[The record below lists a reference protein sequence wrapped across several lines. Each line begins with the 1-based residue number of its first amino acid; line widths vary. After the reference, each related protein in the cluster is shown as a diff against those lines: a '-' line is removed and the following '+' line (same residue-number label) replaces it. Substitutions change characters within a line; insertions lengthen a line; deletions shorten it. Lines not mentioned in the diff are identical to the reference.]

1 MVAQEL
7 LSAAALESQRN
18 AFGFSG
24 LPYYDAEKLNWRF
37 HSGDN
42 ADWAKAEFADST
54 WAKASPST
62 ITDDA
67 NRSPEF
73 ARARIG
79 WFRLHIRAD
88 SSLHKQSIML
98 VLSLFGA
105 AEVYVD
111 GNVVGQYGQP
121 SAELASELVANV
133 SRFTLQSSLL
143 QLRADT
149 PHVLAIRYSFAHY
162 DDYMAKPY
170 RGVLISLPTGLR
182 TAFMTRNAVELYRT
196 TALQTVIQFGIAV
209 GMPLLTSILH
219 LLVYVFYRTERAN
232 LFVSILA
239 LCTAFQA
246 CSFAL
251 SSHVMGQ
258 SLNGYT
264 LGTIGQTLAL
274 PAVSISLWYAVQSL
288 FRASLPKY
296 HWWILG
302 SNAVLW
308 IAVLFAGSV
317 PTEAQEVLSFSAVTV
332 ALMPFLLVLPV
343 LLSAVRKGV
352 DGSYILSGGIL
363 LCVTAWMMEVVLI
376 VMGILYAARP
386 LPVAL
391 FIRFGVYIA
400 IPLALAVV
408 LAMRTARLAHNLA
421 QQNEKLEENVQK
433 RTQAL
438 FDANAQLHLQ
448 NEQLEQLNVE
458 KNELLGIVAHDLKNP
473 LSNVLGMTDMLLSYG
488 NELDKE
494 DQRRF
499 LRTVMASSEHMVRLV
514 NNLLDTNRLETSGL
528 ETHLTAVNISAVALI
543 VVQDYQRRAAD
554 KHITL
559 HYETSNESIVAQADE
574 SFVRQVLD
582 NLVSNAVK
590 YSPHGKRA
598 FIRVKSGSEVVR
610 VEIQDEGPGI
620 SAEDQNRLFG
630 KFARLSAQPTGGEH
644 STGLG
649 LSIVKKMVEAMN
661 GRVWCESELGKGAT
675 FIVELPTTP
684 EPP

>member
-1 MVAQEL
+1 M
-7 LSAAALESQRN
+7 S
-18 AFGFSG
+18 
-24 LPYYDAEKLNWRF
+24 
-37 HSGDN
+37 
-42 ADWAKAEFADST
+42 
-54 WAKASPST
+54 
-62 ITDDA
+62 
-67 NRSPEF
+67 
-73 ARARIG
+73 
-79 WFRLHIRAD
+79 
-88 SSLHKQSIML
+88 
-98 VLSLFGA
+98 
-105 AEVYVD
+105 
-111 GNVVGQYGQP
+111 
-121 SAELASELVANV
+121 
-133 SRFTLQSSLL
+133 
-143 QLRADT
+143 
-149 PHVLAIRYSFAHY
+149 
-162 DDYMAKPY
+162 
-170 RGVLISLPTGLR
+170 
-182 TAFMTRNAVELYRT
+182 
-196 TALQTVIQFGIAV
+196 
-209 GMPLLTSILH
+209 
-219 LLVYVFYRTERAN
+219 
-232 LFVSILA
+232 
-239 LCTAFQA
+239 
-246 CSFAL
+246 
-251 SSHVMGQ
+251 
-258 SLNGYT
+258 
-264 LGTIGQTLAL
+264 
-274 PAVSISLWYAVQSL
+274 
-288 FRASLPKY
+288 
-296 HWWILG
+296 
-302 SNAVLW
+302 
-308 IAVLFAGSV
+308 
-317 PTEAQEVLSFSAVTV
+317 
-332 ALMPFLLVLPV
+332 
-343 LLSAVRKGV
+343 
-352 DGSYILSGGIL
+352 
-363 LCVTAWMMEVVLI
+363 
-376 VMGILYAARP
+376 
-386 LPVAL
+386 
-391 FIRFGVYIA
+391 IRFGVYIA

-421 QQNEKLEENVQK
+421 QQNEKLEENVQR

-514 NNLLDTNRLETSGL
+514 NNLLDDNRLETSGL

-598 FIRVKSGSEVVR
+598 FIRVKSSSERVR
-610 VEIQDEGPGI
+610 VEIQDEGQGI

-649 LSIVKKMVEAMN
+649 LSIVKKLVEAMN